1 MARKEIKKSVYPII
15 VFEKVG
21 QSFIG
26 TPVKI
31 RKEVETVNGKCD
43 VLDLADENGEVNSV
57 FLSAAL
63 RLFPWGDVM
72 GKKVELE
79 YTGQVK
85 NPKNNRSYANYKVYE
100 LDDAPEEK
108 AEAKAGK

>member
-15 VFEKVG
+15 AFEKTG
-21 QSFIG
+21 ESFIG
-26 TPVKI
+26 TPKKI
-31 RKEVETVNGKCD
+31 RTDLETVNGKCD
-43 VLDLADENGEVNSV
+43 ALDLVDNDGEIHSI

-63 RLFPWGDVM
+63 RLFPWADM
-72 GKKVELE
+72 MDKKVEIE

-100 LDDAPEEK
+100 LDDTPEEKPEEK
-108 AEAKAGK
+108 AKK